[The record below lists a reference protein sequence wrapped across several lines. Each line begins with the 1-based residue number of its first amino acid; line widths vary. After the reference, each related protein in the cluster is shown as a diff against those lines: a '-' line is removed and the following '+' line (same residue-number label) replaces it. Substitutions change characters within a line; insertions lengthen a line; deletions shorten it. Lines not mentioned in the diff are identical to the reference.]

1 MMADVVLV
9 VEDETQVLILAES
22 VLQQAGYETLSASSV
37 AEALAIIDTD
47 QRIGLLFTDLRLG
60 EDSEG
65 GLTIATS
72 FANSRPRVPVLYAT
86 GRGVT
91 DGMVALFVEPNGF
104 LAKPY
109 TVEQLETAVANLL
122 GSNKEAA
129 APEE

>member
-1 MMADVVLV
+1 MSYLSSRMRRRF
-9 VEDETQVLILAES
+9 LILAES

-47 QRIGLLFTDLRLG
+47 QRIALLFTDLGLG

-72 FANSRPRVPVLYAT
+72 FANSRPRVPVLYVT

-91 DGMVALFVEPNGF
+91 DGMVALFVEPHGF

-109 TVEQLETAVANLL
+109 TIEQLKTAVANLL
-122 GSNKEAA
+122 GSNKGKA

>member
-1 MMADVVLV
+1 MSDRKLKPLPPDPFRHQNSAIA
-9 VEDETQVLILAES
+9 Q
-22 VLQQAGYETLSASSV
+22 TLSASSV